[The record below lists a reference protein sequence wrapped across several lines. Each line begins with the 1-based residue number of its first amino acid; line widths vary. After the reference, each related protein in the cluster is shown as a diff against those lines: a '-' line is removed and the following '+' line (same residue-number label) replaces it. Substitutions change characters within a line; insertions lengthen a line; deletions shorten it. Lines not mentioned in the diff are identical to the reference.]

1 MGLPF
6 SYPRERRAPAPDP
19 DGRFRDKVRPMTPT
33 RRTDAEPPASV
44 PMRLVSA
51 ALRLTPTKQ
60 HYSSPDWMRGRYLQ
74 RSYPSPAPL
83 TRSLR
88 RRCIVEDRRVE
99 GVRTLTLR
107 PRSGASRR
115 HIIYTHGGTYINELA
130 RPHWWIIAALI
141 KATGATVTVPLYR
154 LAPEHTFREAY
165 KYLTAVY
172 RMVLE
177 TTNAADVVLA
187 GDSAGG
193 GLAVGQALH
202 FATLDL
208 PRPGRLILFS
218 PWLDITGTNPDIP
231 QYARVD
237 PMLAVPGA
245 VEAGSWWAGGEDPR
259 DQLLSPVFAT
269 PPALGDLPPVSI
281 YQGSRDICMADAV
294 ALDRLTGGSAIS
306 LHRYPGAFHVFM
318 GLPWLPESRAVMS
331 DVSRTI
337 SGPPIP

>member
-1 MGLPF
+1 MTSTL
-6 SYPRERRAPAPDP
+6 RPA
-19 DGRFRDKVRPMTPT
+19 
-33 RRTDAEPPASV
+33 AEQPASA
-44 PMRLVSA
+44 PMRLVNA
-51 ALRLTPTKQ
+51 VLRLTPTKR
-60 HYSSPDWMRGRYLQ
+60 HYSSPEWMRGQYQ
-74 RSYPSPAPL
+74 RRNYPGPTPL

-88 RRCIVEDRRVE
+88 RRCAVEDREVD
-99 GVRTLTLR
+99 GVRTITLR
-107 PRSGASRR
+107 PRSGASRQ

-165 KYLTAVY
+165 DYLTAVY
-172 RMVLE
+172 QLVLS
-177 TTNAADVVLA
+177 TTDADDVVLA

-202 FATLDL
+202 FAALNL

-231 QYARVD
+231 RYDRVD

-259 DQLLSPVFAT
+259 EQLLSPVFAN
-269 PPALGDLPPVSI
+269 PAALAGLPPISL

-294 ALDRLTGGSAIS
+294 ALDRLMSDGGNLAF
-306 LHRYPGAFHVFM
+306 RQYPGAFHVFV
-318 GLPWLPESRAVMS
+318 GLPWLPESRAVFK
-331 DVSRTI
+331 DIHLTFGGLPAR
-337 SGPPIP
+337 